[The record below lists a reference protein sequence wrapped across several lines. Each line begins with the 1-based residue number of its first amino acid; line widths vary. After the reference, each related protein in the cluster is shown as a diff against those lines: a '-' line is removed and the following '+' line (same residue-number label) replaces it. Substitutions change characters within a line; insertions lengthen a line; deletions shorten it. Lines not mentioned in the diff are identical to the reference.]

1 MKSMRLDRMQV
12 HRFGQSSTID
22 QIAYDAAARTL
33 SIAFHASDTYVYEDI
48 PATLVEAFCR
58 ARSAGAFFHER
69 IRNRYRFRRDP
80 ERRRFGPNA

>member
-48 PATLVEAFCR
+48 PATLVEAFLPRPICR
-58 ARSAGAFFHER
+58 SVFPRADQESLQ
-69 IRNRYRFRRDP
+69 ISP
-80 ERRRFGPNA
+80 

>member
-1 MKSMRLDRMQV
+1 MRV
-12 HRFGQSSTID
+12 HRFSQSATID
-22 QIAYDAAARTL
+22 QIVYDAAARTL
-33 SIAFHASDTYVYEDI
+33 SIAFHDSGKYVYDGVPE
-48 PATLVEAFCR
+48 TLFEAFCR